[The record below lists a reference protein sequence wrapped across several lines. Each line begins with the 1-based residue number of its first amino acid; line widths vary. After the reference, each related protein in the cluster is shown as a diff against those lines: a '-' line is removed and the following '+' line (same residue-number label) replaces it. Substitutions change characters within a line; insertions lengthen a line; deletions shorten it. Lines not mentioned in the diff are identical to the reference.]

1 MGRYAKKN
9 LYLTYLCFFREIGD
23 LEGCTLLDARCGTG
37 NYLIE
42 ALNKGASFVTG
53 FESSLSLILEA
64 RQRLNHGANK
74 GRYILLQ
81 EEPGNIIIFEHD
93 YAVAIDIMKHTHQ
106 PLEVLKRLNK
116 AVQIS
121 AFVSFPVKYRLT
133 SFIMRILHYFRHCKF
148 KTYSRKEIIEMGYS
162 AGFRDVRILEVKHPG
177 IDYLAVFRK

>member
-1 MGRYAKKN
+1 M
-9 LYLTYLCFFREIGD
+9 D
-23 LEGCTLLDARCGTG
+23 GCTLLDARCGTG

-74 GRYILLQ
+74 GRYVLLQ
-81 EEPGNIIIFEHD
+81 EEVGDIIVFEHD
-93 YAVAIDIMKHTHQ
+93 YAVAIDIMEHTDQ
-106 PLEVLKRLNK
+106 PLEVLKRLYN

-121 AFVSFPVKYRLT
+121 AFVSFPVKYRL
-133 SFIMRILHYFRHCKF
+133 SSLIRRVLHYFSPCIF
-148 KTYSRKEIIEMGYS
+148 NTFSRKEIIEMGYS
-162 AGFRDVRILEVKHPG
+162 AGFREIKILDVQHPG